1 MSSQSY
7 HVSDPSIRSINSS
20 LQCIQNHG
28 FPASL
33 PLQSSSKPP
42 ASDLSYSRGSR
53 LCLYAAPYSLFS
65 TQTLRGSCSTP
76 RPSAAPIS
84 LTLKAGSPQELLS
97 SSFTWVYFWT
107 SWASSFF
114 KAFVP
119 SAWDTASPA
128 VHPWAHFLP
137 STDLL
142 GETGAQPHGQLP
154 PTLLQQR
161 PPVQVPGMLL
171 VCFWLLPPLHAP

>member
-1 MSSQSY
+1 M
-7 HVSDPSIRSINSS
+7 
-20 LQCIQNHG
+20 
-28 FPASL
+28 
-33 PLQSSSKPP
+33 
-42 ASDLSYSRGSR
+42 SYSEVTSP
-53 LCLYAAPYSLFS
+53 CLHAAPYSLFS

-107 SWASSFF
+107 SWASSFS

-142 GETGAQPHGQLP
+142 GGTGAQLTGQLP

-171 VCFWLLPPLHAP
+171 VCFLAASPITCPIRAPLVPASFTATSSLPQGLRKPSRVSIKNIRWRN